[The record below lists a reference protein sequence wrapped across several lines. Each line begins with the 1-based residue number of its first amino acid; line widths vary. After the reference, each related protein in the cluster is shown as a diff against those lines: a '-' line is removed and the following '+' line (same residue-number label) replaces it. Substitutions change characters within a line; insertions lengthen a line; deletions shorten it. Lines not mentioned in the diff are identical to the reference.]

1 MKFSIDLIKNPDSA
15 AINTSR
21 FKSVKEI
28 TTPDPQTAVF
38 NLDQPNAPL
47 LDLLTV
53 TFIYPKHALAAIAP
67 KDLVKSSW
75 WSTNPIGS
83 GPFKW
88 SKYVTDQYVE
98 LLPFDNYW
106 RGKPKLDKI
115 INRYFKDSS
124 AALIALR
131 TGDIQFTY
139 LSSDEAASVKSDAG
153 LSVISGPSQVLNYS
167 D

>member
-1 MKFSIDLIKNPDSA
+1 M
-15 AINTSR
+15 
-21 FKSVKEI
+21 
-28 TTPDPQTAVF
+28 
-38 NLDQPNAPL
+38 
-47 LDLLTV
+47 
-53 TFIYPKHALAAIAP
+53 
-67 KDLVKSSW
+67 
-75 WSTNPIGS
+75 
-83 GPFKW
+83 
-88 SKYVTDQYVE
+88 TDQYVE

-153 LSVISGPSQVLNYS
+153 LNVISGPSQVLNYS